1 MSQFLYS
8 FLRFDVFDEGCQSP
22 DFLGFRFFLH
32 KASAM
37 TDFSKSFLNFGVD
50 DIFFINIYALRGIER
65 TV

>member
-1 MSQFLYS
+1 M
-8 FLRFDVFDEGCQSP
+8 FDEGYQSP